1 MRAATVSPWGS
12 DMLKLFNPKSS
23 AAPNGVYSHGVIV
36 PANAR
41 WLYVSGQTGT
51 RPDRSVPASVE
62 EQTEVVW
69 QNLLAV
75 LAEGG
80 MAVTDIVKIT
90 SFLTRAEDY
99 ARFAPVRAKYL
110 GDHRPASTLLVVS
123 ALARPEFKVEVE
135 AVAAKA

>member
-1 MRAATVSPWGS
+1 
-12 DMLKLFNPKSS
+12 MLKLFNPKSS

>member
-1 MRAATVSPWGS
+1 
-12 DMLKLFNPKSS
+12 MLRLFNPKAS
-23 AAPNGVYSHGVIV
+23 AVPNGPYSHGVVV

-41 WLYVSGQTGT
+41 WLYIAGQTGT
-51 RPDRSVPASVE
+51 RPDRSIPASVE

-69 QNLLAV
+69 QNILAV

-80 MAVTDIVKIT
+80 MGVGDIVKVT

-110 GDHRPASTLLVVS
+110 GSHRPASTLLVVS
-123 ALARPEFKVEVE
+123 ALARPEFMVEVE
-135 AVAAKA
+135 VVAAKA

>member
-1 MRAATVSPWGS
+1 V
-12 DMLKLFNPKSS
+12 LKLFNPKAS
-23 AAPNGVYSHGVIV
+23 AAPNGVYSHGVLV

-69 QNLLAV
+69 QNILAV

-90 SFLTRAEDY
+90 SFLTRADDY
-99 ARFAPVRAKYL
+99 AKFAPVRAKYL
-110 GDHRPASTLLVVS
+110 GSHRPASTLLVVS
-123 ALARPEFKVEVE
+123 ALARPEFLVEVE
-135 AVAAKA
+135 VVAAKA

>member
-1 MRAATVSPWGS
+1 
-12 DMLKLFNPKSS
+12 MLELFNPKAS

-51 RPDRSVPASVE
+51 RPDRSVPAGVE

-80 MAVTDIVKIT
+80 MSVTDIVKIT

-123 ALARPEFKVEVE
+123 ALARPEFTVEVE

>member
-1 MRAATVSPWGS
+1 
-12 DMLKLFNPKSS
+12 MLKLFNPKSV

-36 PANAR
+36 PPNAR

-51 RPDRSVPASVE
+51 RPDRTVPASVE

-80 MAVTDIVKIT
+80 MSVADIVKIT

-99 ARFAPVRAKYL
+99 AKFAPVRAKYL
-110 GDHRPASTLLVVS
+110 ADHRPASTLLVVS

-135 AVAAKA
+135 AVAARA

>member
-1 MRAATVSPWGS
+1 MV
-12 DMLKLFNPKSS
+12 KLFNPKAS
-23 AAPNGVYSHGVIV
+23 AAPNGVYSHGVLV

-41 WLYVSGQTGT
+41 WLYISGQTGT

-80 MAVTDIVKIT
+80 MAVGDIVKIT

-99 ARFAPVRAKYL
+99 AKFAPVRAKYL

>member
-1 MRAATVSPWGS
+1 
-12 DMLKLFNPKSS
+12 MLKLFNPKSS

-41 WLYVSGQTGT
+41 WLYISGQTGT
-51 RPDRSVPASVE
+51 RPDRSIPASVE

-80 MAVTDIVKIT
+80 MGVGDLVKVT

-99 ARFAPVRAKYL
+99 AKFAPVRAKYL
-110 GDHRPASTLLVVS
+110 GEHRPASTLLVVS
-123 ALARPEFKVEVE
+123 ALARPEFRVEVE

>member
-1 MRAATVSPWGS
+1 
-12 DMLKLFNPKSS
+12 MLRLFNPKST

-41 WLYVSGQTGT
+41 WLYISGQTGT
-51 RPDRSVPASVE
+51 RADRTVPASVE

-75 LAEGG
+75 LAEAG
-80 MAVTDIVKIT
+80 MGVGDIVKIT

-99 ARFAPVRAKYL
+99 ARFAPVRARYL

>member
-1 MRAATVSPWGS
+1 
-12 DMLKLFNPKSS
+12 MLKLFNPKAT
-23 AAPNGVYSHGVIV
+23 AAPNGVYSHGVLV

-41 WLYVSGQTGT
+41 WLYLSGQTGT
-51 RPDRSVPASVE
+51 RPDRSVPAGVE

-69 QNLLAV
+69 QNILAV

-99 ARFAPVRAKYL
+99 AKFAPVRAKYL
-110 GDHRPASTLLVVS
+110 GSHRPASTLLVVS
-123 ALARPEFKVEVE
+123 ALARPEFLVEVE
-135 AVAAKA
+135 VVAAKA

>member
-1 MRAATVSPWGS
+1 
-12 DMLKLFNPKSS
+12 MLKFFNPKTS
-23 AAPNGVYSHGVIV
+23 AAPNGVYSHGVVV

-41 WLYVSGQTGT
+41 WLYISGQTGT
-51 RPDRSVPASVE
+51 RPDRSIPASVE

-80 MAVTDIVKIT
+80 MGVGDIVKIT

-99 ARFAPVRAKYL
+99 AKFAPVRAKYL

>member
-1 MRAATVSPWGS
+1 
-12 DMLKLFNPKSS
+12 MLKLFNPKSS

-41 WLYVSGQTGT
+41 WLYISGQTGT

-80 MAVTDIVKIT
+80 MAVTDIVKVT

-99 ARFAPVRAKYL
+99 AKFAPVRAKYL

>member
-1 MRAATVSPWGS
+1 MRAGIPSRWGS
-12 DMLKLFNPKSS
+12 SVLKLFNPEST
-23 AAPNGVYSHGVIV
+23 AAPNGVYSHGVLV

-51 RPDRSVPASVE
+51 RPDRSVPASIE

-99 ARFAPVRAKYL
+99 AKFAPVRAKYL
-110 GDHRPASTLLVVS
+110 GSHRPASTLLVVS

-135 AVAAKA
+135 VVAARA